1 MERVEWSGRARK
13 QLKRI
18 PRPYQSV
25 ILEATRELV
34 RFPDTPNVKRLINH
48 HYQYRLRIGRYRVFF
63 DIHEEIRIVRIQE
76 VRKRDDRT
84 Y

>member
-1 MERVEWSGRARK
+1 MERVEWSNRARK

-18 PRPYQSV
+18 PRPYQSA

-34 RFPDTPNVKRLINH
+34 RFPDTPRVKRLIDH

-63 DIHEEIRIVRIQE
+63 DVHEKIRIVRIQE
-76 VRKRDDRT
+76 VKKRDDRT